1 MNKIFLII
9 QREYLVRVRKKSFII
24 TTILVP
30 LLLVLIMIAPI
41 FLSNL
46 KSGSQHIAIVD
57 QSGEFSQ
64 IFENTNHLNF
74 INLDR
79 NTNLK
84 NVDKLLKDMNWDGLL
99 YIPKLDINRPLGI
112 TLYSRRQMGLG
123 TESYL
128 RHQLENQIEKQRLA
142 VKGYDS
148 DWLKQFKVKLNIN
161 SVITSKIGN
170 KSANSI
176 VSYAL
181 AQIMGF
187 ILYFVI
193 FTYGSMT
200 MKSVVEEKR
209 NRIVEV
215 LISSIKPFQLM
226 MGKILGVAMVALTQL
241 LIWIILIGILGSLVF
256 AGSIPYLNVNPNSQA
271 ISQMGAQTSTTHI
284 EKIIIG
290 LQSISFGPLIGYFLF
305 FFLFGYLMYSSLF
318 AAVGSVIDDDTE
330 TQTMTL
336 PIAIPVIAAMLIMIT
351 VIEQPQSTL
360 AIWTSIFPL
369 FSPIVMIARIPFGV
383 PTWQII
389 SSMILLIITFLVFI
403 WMAGKIYRTG
413 ILMRGKKVTFKE
425 LWKWIR
431 VKN

>member
-1 MNKIFLII
+1 MNKILSII
-9 QREYLVRVRKKSFII
+9 KREYLVRVRKKSFII
-24 TTILVP
+24 TTILLP
-30 LLLVLIMIAPI
+30 LLLALIMIAPI
-41 FLSNL
+41 FLSKL
-46 KSGSQHIAIVD
+46 KSGSQQIAIVD
-57 QSGEFSQ
+57 QTGIFSNV
-64 IFENTNHLNF
+64 FEDTEHLKF
-74 INLDR
+74 INLDK
-79 NTNLK
+79 NTNLDK
-84 NVDKLLKDMNWDGLL
+84 VDKLLKDMDWNGLL
-99 YIPKLDINRPLGI
+99 FIPKIDINRPLGI
-112 TLYSRRQMGLG
+112 TLYSRRQIGLG

-128 RHQLENQIEKQRLA
+128 RHQLENQIENKRLA
-142 VKGYDS
+142 LKGYDKE
-148 DWLKQFKVKLNIN
+148 WLEQFKVKIDLN
-161 SVITSKIGN
+161 SVITTEVGN
-170 KSANSI
+170 KSANSV

-215 LISSIKPFQLM
+215 LISSVKPFQLM

-256 AGSIPYLNVNPNSQA
+256 AGSIPYLHVNTNPQA
-271 ISQMGAQTSTTHI
+271 VSQMNSAVSTSQI
-284 EKIIIG
+284 DRIIIG
-290 LQSISFGPLIGYFLF
+290 LQSINFRPLVGYFLF
-305 FFLFGYLMYSSLF
+305 FFLFGYLIYSSLF
-318 AAVGSVIDDDTE
+318 AAIGSVIDDDTE
-330 TQTMTL
+330 TQTMTM
-336 PIAIPVIAAMLIMIT
+336 PIAIPVVAAMMIMLN
-351 VIEQPQSTL
+351 VVQQPQSSL
-360 AIWTSIFPL
+360 AVWSSIFPL

-389 SSMILLIITFLVFI
+389 SSMILLIITFLIFI

-413 ILMRGKKVTFKE
+413 ILIRGKKITFKE

>member
-41 FLSNL
+41 FLSKL

-79 NTNLK
+79 NTDLK

-148 DWLKQFKVKLNIN
+148 DWLKQFKVKLDVN
-161 SVITSKIGN
+161 SVITSEIGN

-215 LISSIKPFQLM
+215 LISSLKPFQLM

-256 AGSIPYLNVNPNSQA
+256 AGSIPYLNINTNSQA
-271 ISQMGAQTSTTHI
+271 ISQLGAQTSTTHI